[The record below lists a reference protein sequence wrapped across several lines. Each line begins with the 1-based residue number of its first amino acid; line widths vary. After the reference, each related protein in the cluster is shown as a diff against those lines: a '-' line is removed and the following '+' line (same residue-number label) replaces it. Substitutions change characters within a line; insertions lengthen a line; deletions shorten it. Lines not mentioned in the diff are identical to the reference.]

1 MLSLIKH
8 AANYSHKDLN
18 LSLAYLSLAHE
29 NALKT
34 ENYKDLFDIQRETGF
49 VYEENNQLENS
60 LANFHEAL
68 KTAERLNNQILK
80 ITIYTDIAI
89 LNEKL
94 GEYAIAKNYHVKSIK
109 IAQDVGDL
117 ETVENAYQGL
127 GSLYE
132 RVGDYDKAIE
142 YYFQS
147 LKIAEN
153 RNSQSGVI
161 ITLQSIANTYNPVSY
176 THLTLP
182 TKA

>member
-1 MLSLIKH
+1 MKKIKSPYYRSLAYYQIFLVVAFCYCSTSVLAHSLDSLKIIIDRETKDKSMLSLIKH

-94 GEYAIAKNYHVKSIK
+94 GEYAIAKNYHVK
-109 IAQDVGDL
+109 
-117 ETVENAYQGL
+117 
-127 GSLYE
+127 
-132 RVGDYDKAIE
+132 
-142 YYFQS
+142 
-147 LKIAEN
+147 
-153 RNSQSGVI
+153 
-161 ITLQSIANTYNPVSY
+161 
-176 THLTLP
+176 
-182 TKA
+182 